1 VSLRALREPLLAI
14 GAAIGLAVAFLLAL
28 GIDPA
33 DALGALVRGALG
45 DALALET
52 TLLRMSP
59 LVLVGL
65 AVAIAFRAG
74 VWNIGGEG
82 QLYAGA
88 LAATAIGTALA
99 PALPASLLLPAALGG
114 GALAGGLLAAI
125 AGVLRVRR
133 NVSEVLSTILLN
145 FIAALAVAWA
155 VHGPLREASGAY
167 PQSEPLAEAAR
178 LAVLP
183 GFRRVHAG
191 LLASA
196 LLPVALFVLLF
207 RTAAGIRLRAVG
219 LAPEVARY
227 AGMSP
232 PRELAGVLVLSG
244 AIAGLAGAIEV
255 CGVTGRLFENLS
267 AGYGFTAIAVAL
279 LARLHPLAVIPSGAF
294 FAALAAGSGAMQR
307 QAGVPSVTV
316 QVIEAFAIL
325 FSVSFALRAAQRE
338 RPAGDA

>member
-1 VSLRALREPLLAI
+1 VSARGWLEPLVAI
-14 GAAIGLAVAFLLAL
+14 AAAAALGAGFLLAL
-28 GIDPA
+28 GIDPRSA
-33 DALGALVRGALG
+33 FAALAAGAVG
-45 DALALET
+45 DAHALET

-59 LVLVGL
+59 LVLCGL

-74 VWNIGGEG
+74 VWNIGAEG

-88 LAATAIGTALA
+88 LAAAAVGTALS
-99 PALPASLLLPAALGG
+99 SLLPSALLLAGALGG
-114 GALAGGLLAAI
+114 GVLAGGLLA
-125 AGVLRVRR
+125 GVAAALRVRR
-133 NVSEVLSTILLN
+133 GVSEVLSTILLN
-145 FIAALAVAWA
+145 FIAMLLVAWA
-155 VHGPLREASGAY
+155 VHGPLQEASGAY
-167 PQSEPLAEAAR
+167 PQSEPLADAAR

-183 GFRRVHAG
+183 GSRRVHTG
-191 LLASA
+191 LLAS
-196 LLPVALFVLLF
+196 LILPVALSVLLF
-207 RTAAGIRLRAVG
+207 RSAAGIRLRAVG

-227 AGMSP
+227 AGISP
-232 PRELAGVLVLSG
+232 PREIARVLGLSG

-279 LARLHPLAVIPSGAF
+279 LARLHPLAVLPAGAF

-325 FSVSFALRAAQRE
+325 FSVSFALRRAQRDGE
-338 RPAGDA
+338 AAAG

>member
-1 VSLRALREPLLAI
+1 MNARGLGEPVLAIAAAGLLAA
-14 GAAIGLAVAFLLAL
+14 GFLLVV
-28 GIDPA
+28 GIDPRE
-33 DALGALVRGALG
+33 ALAALARGAFG

-65 AVAIAFRAG
+65 AVAVAFRTG

-82 QLYAGA
+82 QLLAGA
-88 LAATAIGTALA
+88 LAATASATLLV
-99 PALPASLLLPAALGG
+99 PALPGVLLLPAAIGAGVLA
-114 GALAGGLLAAI
+114 GALL
-125 AGVLRVRR
+125 AGVAAALRVRR
-133 NVSEVLSTILLN
+133 GVSEVLSTILLN
-145 FIAALAVAWA
+145 FIAALLVAWA
-155 VHGPLREASGAY
+155 VHGPLQEASGAY
-167 PQSEPLAEAAR
+167 PQSEPLLDAAR
-178 LAVLP
+178 LGMLP
-183 GFRRVHAG
+183 GLGRVHAG

-196 LLPVALFVLLF
+196 LLPVAIWVLLF
-207 RTAAGIRLRAVG
+207 RTAAGVRLRAVG
-219 LAPEVARY
+219 LAPEVARH

-232 PRELAGVLVLSG
+232 PREIVRVLLLSG

-279 LARLHPLAVIPSGAF
+279 LARLHPLAVIPAGAF

-325 FSVSFALRAAQRE
+325 FSVSFALRGGQRVE
-338 RPAGDA
+338 S